1 MVTQN
6 VRAPPTKRKRDP
18 MKFLKSFSNQISS
31 RTLSCAFVNAIFIRF
46 GSPRASASAS
56 LSAREGFT
64 FAGIGGVN

>member
-1 MVTQN
+1 
-6 VRAPPTKRKRDP
+6 
-18 MKFLKSFSNQISS
+18 MKSLKSFSNQISS